1 MANAVVLLRNEKR
14 GVIMKN
20 GKLRRLG
27 SLLTML
33 LALTCLLS
41 VSAFAGEEE
50 RYGYSTLEHVLDLFN
65 VPAEQR
71 DAELDKLQTI
81 YKDLEQAIV
90 EKTERVEMDLDWMQ
104 NEYYLKL
111 VSDKE
116 QHVLLNYLIR
126 LLVDDHPE
134 CYWFDGTYMIGV
146 TSQGEQ
152 VIGKSVRPVYT
163 HTDAADAKAFTDG
176 VADLLGDVA
185 ENDSTYVKA
194 WKIHKALAAH
204 VDYNT
209 DYGNEQSAFSA
220 ITEGQAVCAGYARAY
235 QYLLNQVGIRAW
247 TVEGE
252 SYQPG
257 TANQIP
263 HAWNLVWLDDNCFYT
278 DVTWDDQGDGQ
289 LYHAYFNN
297 TFDEIRRDHVIYEFV
312 DLPTCSHDP
321 EEVTAVNY
329 FVQHGG
335 VNGAIY
341 LTEDTTV
348 QEFKKVAVPVN
359 NMYFFDI
366 LCKADLEEWLDSDW
380 SDEYTELYGG
390 YVGNKF
396 TELLLELGFD
406 LEKSVSN
413 GGQGLGSE
421 LKFYLFY
428 EDGSE
433 LPEAPVDPEEPEN
446 PGGNEPDGPGE
457 GGGDEPENPGEG
469 GGDEPEN
476 PGEGGGDDPIE
487 PEDPYEGMG
496 EFDGRVAAIEEKQ
509 ITAYVVY
516 GDELEDAVQ
525 YDFWVAYYKDGAFAG
540 IDMIKVTLENGRA
553 KLTADCPEAFDKC
566 VVFAVTANDNP
577 APLCASLQLSLPV
590 LAQ

>member
-27 SLLTML
+27 CLFTLL

-41 VSAFAGEEE
+41 VSAFAGEVE
-50 RYGYSTLEHVLDLFN
+50 RYGYSTLEHVLDLFD
-65 VPAEQR
+65 VPDEQW

-220 ITEGQAVCAGYARAY
+220 IAEGQAVCAGYARAY

-297 TFDEIRRDHVIYEFV
+297 TLNEIKRDHVIYEFV
-312 DLPTCSHDP
+312 DLPTCNHDP
-321 EEVTAVNY
+321 EKVTAVNY

-366 LCKADLEEWLDSDW
+366 LCKTDLEEWLESDW
-380 SDEYTELYGG
+380 SDEYSERYGDG
-390 YVGNKF
+390 GNKF

-446 PGGNEPDGPGE
+446 PGGGGNEPDGPGE
-457 GGGDEPENPGEG
+457 GGGDEPDG
-469 GGDEPEN
+469 

-487 PEDPYEGMG
+487 PGDPYKDMG
-496 EFDGRVAAIEEKQ
+496 EFDGRVAAIEDKQ

-553 KLTADCPEAFDKC
+553 KLTADCPETFDNC